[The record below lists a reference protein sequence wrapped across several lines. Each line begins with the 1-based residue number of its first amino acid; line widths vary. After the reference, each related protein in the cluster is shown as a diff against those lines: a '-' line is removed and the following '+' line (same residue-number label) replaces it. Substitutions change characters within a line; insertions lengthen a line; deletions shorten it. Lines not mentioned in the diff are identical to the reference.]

1 MDSNE
6 QEQNRRLYGD
16 PEKIVHY
23 MDYTNGQLDNSQ
35 YVPDLVPGVLQPLEI
50 NEIMEPDLEMNE
62 LLSKLDIEKNCL

>member
-1 MDSNE
+1 
-6 QEQNRRLYGD
+6 
-16 PEKIVHY
+16 

-50 NEIMEPDLEMNE
+50 NQIMEPDLEMDE